1 MGFWLPP
8 QVMGWPSACSGGA
21 GDIPPA
27 THLPFLGKNRRASC
41 GGRKGRNPGQVQAAD
56 PRGRAHGPQ
65 PSPSTRS
72 AHHVS
77 EQMNPQ
83 IAARLPAFL
92 GASGCA
98 NPWALAGTKQGPPC
112 QHSAGQTR
120 SVQEKSPNKRRLVLK
135 EPKHKTLDANTR
147 NFQETRCK

>member
-21 GDIPPA
+21 GDIPSA

-98 NPWALAGTKQGPPC
+98 NPWALAGTKPDRGPP
-112 QHSAGQTR
+112 
-120 SVQEKSPNKRRLVLK
+120 
-135 EPKHKTLDANTR
+135 ANTPR
-147 NFQETRCK
+147 VRPEAFRRKAQTKGALF

>member
-56 PRGRAHGPQ
+56 PRGRAHGPH
-65 PSPSTRS
+65 PSPIKRS
-72 AHHVS
+72 AQHGT

-98 NPWALAGTKQGPPC
+98 NPWALAGTKPDRGPP
-112 QHSAGQTR
+112 
-120 SVQEKSPNKRRLVLK
+120 
-135 EPKHKTLDANTR
+135 ANTPR
-147 NFQETRCK
+147 VRPEAFRRKAQTKGALF

>member
-1 MGFWLPP
+1 MLCRPCTRVPGARGNGILAPP
-8 QVMGWPSACSGGA
+8 A
-21 GDIPPA
+21 GDGVAIRMQWWCRGHSTRHPP
-27 THLPFLGKNRRASC
+27 PFPGKEQTGQLR
-41 GGRKGRNPGQVQAAD
+41 GREGRNPGQVQAAD

-98 NPWALAGTKQGPPC
+98 DPWALAGTKPDRGPP
-112 QHSAGQTR
+112 
-120 SVQEKSPNKRRLVLK
+120 
-135 EPKHKTLDANTR
+135 ANTPR
-147 NFQETRCK
+147 VRPEAFRRKAQTKGALF

>member
-98 NPWALAGTKQGPPC
+98 NPWALAGTKPDRGPP
-112 QHSAGQTR
+112 
-120 SVQEKSPNKRRLVLK
+120 
-135 EPKHKTLDANTR
+135 ANTPR
-147 NFQETRCK
+147 VRPEAFRRKAQTKGALF